1 MGGFARPFVTVMT
14 NAQHLPHSEGRGF
27 SRGLDNPDGSH
38 KTSAERQ
45 GDGLSTAPE
54 GLVFALPDQR
64 FRRLPV
70 RGIFRT
76 SLEFALR
83 YRPIG
88 PAPRAERSPVHCNLP
103 SGSSGADN
111 AARFPPRPRS
121 RGFRHENQMTLQDET
136 RVVDDIVARGRD
148 AQREFESRGSQNR
161 YDRAA
166 TAAGWAIMEP
176 SRNRMLAEMAVE
188 TTGLGNVA
196 DKIVKNHRKTLGLLR
211 DIAGVQTFGVV
222 KEDPELR
229 MTEIARPV
237 GLIGSVV
244 PSTNPAATPANNIIN
259 SLKCGNAIVISPSP
273 KGSACCNALLEF
285 VHSEFDRIGENRD
298 LIQMIPS
305 PGSKV
310 RTQRLLET
318 ADLAIV
324 TGSQDNVRRAYSSGT
339 PAIGVGVGN
348 VPAIVDESAD
358 LAKAAARISQSKCFD
373 NATSCSSESAL
384 LVVDDVYDDFCAAL
398 RTEGGAIV
406 PRAQEQEIV
415 DRIWPDGSLNQGVMA
430 RDADIVIRELGL
442 EDRCPAST
450 RFVVVETEGI
460 GPGFRLS
467 EEKLSR
473 VAALYRCRD
482 FSHALELTGRILDF
496 QGTGHSVSLHSRRDD
511 RTYVLAKDLP
521 TCRVIV
527 NQAHCFATG
536 GSFEN
541 GMPFSLSMGCG
552 SWGRNSIDDNL
563 HWRHFMQRTRIVRP
577 IESRE
582 PALEDVFGPFWTEF
596 GK

>member
-1 MGGFARPFVTVMT
+1 MT
-14 NAQHLPHSEGRGF
+14 TQNETRIVDEIV
-27 SRGLDNPDGSH
+27 SRGRN
-38 KTSAERQ
+38 
-45 GDGLSTAPE
+45 
-54 GLVFALPDQR
+54 
-64 FRRLPV
+64 
-70 RGIFRT
+70 
-76 SLEFALR
+76 
-83 YRPIG
+83 
-88 PAPRAERSPVHCNLP
+88 
-103 SGSSGADN
+103 
-111 AARFPPRPRS
+111 
-121 RGFRHENQMTLQDET
+121 
-136 RVVDDIVARGRD
+136 
-148 AQREFESRGSQNR
+148 AQREFESRGSQER

-166 TAAGWAIMEP
+166 AAVGWAIMEP
-176 SRNRMLAEMAVE
+176 SRNRMLAELAVE

-196 DKIVKNHRKTLGLLR
+196 DKITKNHRKTLGLMR
-211 DIAGVQTFGVV
+211 DIGGVRTYGVV
-222 KEDPELR
+222 REDPELG

-259 SLKCGNAIVISPSP
+259 SVKCGNAIVISPSP
-273 KGSACCNALLEF
+273 RGSECCGALLGF
-285 VHSEFDRIGENRD
+285 VHAEFDRIGENRD
-298 LIQMIPS
+298 LVQMIPA
-305 PGSKV
+305 PGSKA

-358 LAKAAARISQSKCFD
+358 LAAAAARIARSKCFD
-373 NATSCSSESAL
+373 NATSCSSENAL
-384 LVVDDVYDDFCAAL
+384 LVVDDVYDEFCATL
-398 RTEGGAIV
+398 RNEGGAIV
-406 PRAQEQEIV
+406 PRAQEQEIA
-415 DRIWPDGSLNQGVMA
+415 DRLWPGGSLNPRVMA
-430 RDADIVIRELGL
+430 QDANVVMRELGL
-442 EDRCPAST
+442 DGHFSEST

-467 EEKLSR
+467 GEKLSR

-482 FSHALELTGRILDF
+482 FSHALELTGRILEF
-496 QGTGHSVSLHSRRDD
+496 QGAGHSVGLHSDHDD
-511 RTYVLAKDLP
+511 RAYVLAQALP

-527 NQAHCFATG
+527 NQPHCIATG

-552 SWGRNSIDDNL
+552 SWGRNSVDDNL
-563 HWRHFMQRTRIVRP
+563 HWRHFIQRTRIVRP

-582 PALEDVFGPFWTEF
+582 PALEDVFGSYWAEF